1 MDADFIEPDLVASK
15 DGVLVAVHSVDL
27 NVTTNVHAFNNGE
40 FRSRARTSQANKG
53 AWGYYVNDFTWDE
66 LRKLTVR
73 QRVKEGGARFEGYDG
88 LFKIPSFSQI
98 VDMLHDWNSREL
110 PLIGR
115 PGKVGGVPGL
125 YVEIKRA
132 QFFMDDGSLDMA
144 ELFLNELATHP
155 KSSELLFDHVTL
167 CDDLKHNEY
176 RVPPLV
182 VQSFEADVL
191 EKLRVG
197 FKKRWM
203 EFVEEDELL
212 SNGVVNATSES
223 DDEIDHPWC
232 VRIFILDC
240 SLQARS
246 VSTFHI

>member
-73 QRVKEGGARFEGYDG
+73 QRVKEGGARFGGYDD

-132 QFFMDDGSLDMA
+132 QYFMEDGSLDMA

-246 VSTFHI
+246 VSTLI